1 MSKTG
6 RTCCL
11 IIFWVYVFCLL
22 QSALFQFSVE
32 EIIDSFVHWSPKA
45 VYAQLKVSNFLPFLG
60 AASRAVICM
69 DVFWPF
75 FLSGYACRCCFS
87 VDPARLRC

>member
-11 IIFWVYVFCLL
+11 IVFWVYVFCLL

-60 AASRAVICM
+60 AASLRGYLYGCILAFLPFRAM
-69 DVFWPF
+69 LAAAVFP
-75 FLSGYACRCCFS
+75 STRP
-87 VDPARLRC
+87 V

>member
-6 RTCCL
+6 RICCL
-11 IIFWVYVFCLL
+11 IVFWVYVFCLL

-60 AASRAVICM
+60 AASLRGYLYVCKFALL
-69 DVFWPF
+69 PF
-75 FLSGYACRCCFS
+75 GQCLTLLYFRRHDKIK
-87 VDPARLRC
+87 V